1 MTNWLIAVLLAAAQQ
16 AAPLP
21 QVPAQGGPVDPEV
34 RARFRVVVTADLTLS
49 RQVYD
54 YLTLVLARNTSW
66 QRLGKSGRTP
76 EAELVRLFTTRPT
89 YPAYRRDPGL
99 VMLRFDLPKDRVSV
113 EYCLSRC
120 SEPNAKLA
128 VYSLSMDAFLAT
140 LQKNVE
146 SLERYR
152 KERGPRP

>member
-1 MTNWLIAVLLAAAQQ
+1 MLNWLLAVLVVATPQQ
-16 AAPLP
+16 PSPTQDTAI
-21 QVPAQGGPVDPEV
+21 DPEV

-54 YLTLVLARNTSW
+54 YLALVAARNTSW

-76 EAELVRLFTTRPT
+76 EAELVRLITTRAT
-89 YPAYRRDPGL
+89 YPAYRRDPGI
-99 VMLRFDLPKDRVSV
+99 VMLRFDMSKERVSV
-113 EYCLSRC
+113 EYCLKRC
-120 SEPNAKLA
+120 TEPNAELA
-128 VYSLSMDAFLAT
+128 VYSTSMDAFLTT

-152 KERGPRP
+152 KERGSRP